1 MAQFQL
7 DESKFSCSI
16 CIDLLKQP
24 VTIPCG
30 HSYCMSCIENHWNV
44 EDFKMVYSCPE
55 CRQTFKPRPVLR
67 KNTVLAG
74 LVEDMKK
81 PGDQEAQNSDCSAGP
96 GDVACDFCTGRKLKA
111 IKSCLQC
118 LVSYCELHL
127 QPHYESPT
135 FQKHRLVEASPNI
148 QENICSL
155 HNSVKEIFCRTDQQL
170 ICYHCSEENHQGHN
184 TISAVTERTRKQEE
198 LVLSHKL
205 IRESIQNREAEIKLL
220 NMEVEAI
227 NTSADKADQDSQT
240 NFNHLLQLLKMR
252 TSEVQQTIRSNQK
265 IEVTRAEKLQEKLQQ
280 EMTDLRRKDVEL
292 EKLLHTEDNNQF
304 LLKLSSLS
312 SLNTSSELP
321 NITIRSP
328 TYFEKLMAAVSE
340 VTQKFYEILKL
351 EWTNISQFEVD
362 VLLTR
367 QDEDLNLLQGCLL
380 DGAPKILPFPPVYLT
395 RDKAKTLPPPDY
407 SSEDPEP
414 QKESTILQSTPAH
427 SSTDDFK
434 MSPLT
439 TISRSRN
446 GSSGSL
452 ALYPFQQESECSTV
466 YSIPEGYCLSPSGP
480 THLPQ
485 NEPVGLQSGS
495 LSTESKSLPP
505 APINQPRRESIKQPT
520 TQDNNLPS
528 EINPSIQEK
537 PLSSAPVYLSPHEPK
552 TTTDFLQ
559 YSCQITLDP
568 NTMNKSL
575 TLSGE
580 NRRVTR
586 DKKKQWHFNHAERFA
601 DRFQVLSRESLTG
614 RCYWEVEWDGIVSI
628 AVSYNNINRKG
639 QESGF
644 GDNEKSWALYC
655 HNNKFIH
662 NRMCTV
668 LTSSPSSRV
677 GVYLDYRAGILCF
690 YSVSETRTLL
700 HRVQA
705 RFSHPLHAGL
715 CVSSGSAE
723 ILQLL

>member
-280 EMTDLRRKDVEL
+280 EMTDLRRKD
-292 EKLLHTEDNNQF
+292 
-304 LLKLSSLS
+304 
-312 SLNTSSELP
+312 
-321 NITIRSP
+321 
-328 TYFEKLMAAVSE
+328 
-340 VTQKFYEILKL
+340 
-351 EWTNISQFEVD
+351 
-362 VLLTR
+362 
-367 QDEDLNLLQGCLL
+367 
-380 DGAPKILPFPPVYLT
+380 
-395 RDKAKTLPPPDY
+395 
-407 SSEDPEP
+407 
-414 QKESTILQSTPAH
+414 ESTILQSTPAH

-723 ILQLL
+723 ILHPRLHMKD